1 MSARPVCGDLGGMRK
16 ACVRVTSLAICA
28 VGAAA
33 LVVGCSLGA
42 SQPSDF
48 CKSVASLDSAV
59 AQINQ
64 NYLSKS
70 TVPAVETSMA
80 KVSTTV
86 KNLSE
91 TAESEFADEVKSVE
105 AAATS
110 LEKTVAAAVDRPV
123 PANMEAAR
131 TSMRDLTSA
140 VKDLSKSTSET
151 C

>member
-1 MSARPVCGDLGGMRK
+1 MRK
-16 ACVRVTSLAICA
+16 VWLRVSSLAVCA
-28 VGAAA
+28 IGAAA
-33 LVVGCSLGA
+33 SVVGCGA
-42 SQPSDF
+42 GGSQPSDF

-70 TVPAVETSMA
+70 TVPAVEKSMA
-80 KVSTTV
+80 TLGTTV

-91 TAESEFADEVKSVE
+91 TAESEFADEVKAVE

-110 LEKTVAAAVDRPV
+110 LDKTVAAAVDRPV

-131 TSMRDLTSA
+131 TSMRDLTNA

>member
-1 MSARPVCGDLGGMRK
+1 
-16 ACVRVTSLAICA
+16 
-28 VGAAA
+28 
-33 LVVGCSLGA
+33 
-42 SQPSDF
+42 
-48 CKSVASLDSAV
+48 
-59 AQINQ
+59 
-64 NYLSKS
+64 
-70 TVPAVETSMA
+70 MA
-80 KVSTTV
+80 TVSTTV

-140 VKDLSKSTSET
+140 VKDLAET
-151 C
+151 TYVTC

>member
-1 MSARPVCGDLGGMRK
+1 V
-16 ACVRVTSLAICA
+16 
-28 VGAAA
+28 AA
-33 LVVGCSLGA
+33 
-42 SQPSDF
+42 
-48 CKSVASLDSAV
+48 LDSAV

-80 KVSTTV
+80 TLGTTV

-91 TAESEFADEVKSVE
+91 TAKSEFTDEVKAVE

-110 LEKTVAAAVDRPV
+110 LDKTVAAAVDRPV
-123 PANMEAAR
+123 PANMDAAR
-131 TSMRDLTSA
+131 TSMRELTDA
-140 VKDLSKSTSET
+140 VKNLSNSTSET

>member
-1 MSARPVCGDLGGMRK
+1 MRK
-16 ACVRVTSLAICA
+16 AGARVTSLAICA
-28 VGAAA
+28 VAAA
-33 LVVGCSLGA
+33 TLVVGCSSGG

-80 KVSTTV
+80 TLATTV

-91 TAESEFADEVKSVE
+91 TAKSEFADEVKAVE

-110 LEKTVAAAVDRPV
+110 LEKTVTAAVDRPV

-140 VKDLSKSTSET
+140 VKELSTSTSET